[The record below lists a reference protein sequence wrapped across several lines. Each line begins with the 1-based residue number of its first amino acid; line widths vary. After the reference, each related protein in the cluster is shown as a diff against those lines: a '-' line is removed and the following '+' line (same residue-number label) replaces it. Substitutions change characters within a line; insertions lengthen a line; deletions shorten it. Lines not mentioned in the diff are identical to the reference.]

1 MKFRVNGSNEIMTF
15 DGTNQRVGDRRH
27 NPIYKVRSRW
37 YNHRHR
43 TEPYKTV
50 VWTMVVVSSKQ
61 PIWLLVGTRFAVC
74 KGRDATISAQRAFGE
89 FLINDVDSGRHGSCR
104 LNATHFSLVMGTSIQ
119 VFAYNFYSV
128 AVFDELRI
136 KDGGYLF
143 PVAAL
148 QVYVSNANN
157 NLETYMTMSEQ
168 NPVLG
173 SYWTHGFLDTDNT
186 GHDAILGLR

>member
-15 DGTNQRVGDRRH
+15 DGTNQRVGIGDTTPSTKLEVAGTITATGL
-27 NPIYKVRSRW
+27 NLQNGSLDYGGGKQQTADLATGW
-37 YNHRHR
+37 Y
-43 TEPYKTV
+43 T
-50 VWTMVVVSSKQ
+50 
-61 PIWLLVGTRFAVC
+61 FAVC

-104 LNATHFSLVMGTSIQ
+104 LNATHFFGNGNSIQ

-143 PVAAL
+143 RCCFAGLCV
-148 QVYVSNANN
+148 
-157 NLETYMTMSEQ
+157 ECEQ
-168 NPVLG
+168 QPRDLHDHERAEPVLG
-173 SYWTHGFLDTDNT
+173 VI
-186 GHDAILGLR
+186 GHMAS